1 MGTWAES
8 EPLTE
13 WAAFTREDT
22 MSLGEGMVSFT
33 PGDGRRPQQGDVKMW
48 QVPGGTVE
56 MEDGREGLWVEKPRA

>member
-1 MGTWAES
+1 
-8 EPLTE
+8 
-13 WAAFTREDT
+13 

-33 PGDGRRPQQGDVKMW
+33 PGDGRRPHQGDVKMW